1 MFDND
6 KCERCGSKDHLSSVF
21 MDYRMGLVR
30 LCIRCHANYHSM
42 LIREEERFM
51 KEVKKDAL

>member
-1 MFDND
+1 MSD
-6 KCERCGSKDHLSSVF
+6 KCERCGSANHCSSVF

-30 LCIRCHANYHSM
+30 LCGGCHAKYHSM

-51 KEVKKDAL
+51 KEVKTNENND

>member
-1 MFDND
+1 MSE
-6 KCERCGSKDHLSSVF
+6 KGCERCGSHNHCTSVF

-30 LCIRCHANYHSM
+30 LCGGCHEKYHSM

-51 KEVKKDAL
+51 KELKDE